1 MQHQRKISKAKFK
14 NNTREEKRL
23 LRELIWKHS
32 DAGNNAGTVEA
43 AEEYIKKFDDQ
54 DAWVWNMVYV
64 GNSDMGKTQAAQ
76 DALKRALEL
85 QPDDSSLIYNYSLL
99 IERKSSKDALEYL
112 ESQNETV
119 KNDPTVKS
127 KIVMLKK
134 DCGIDSKEEAKEI
147 VSEYKNKTVYF
158 SDFDKRVLLPGIFR
172 IAGEKYSYVDPKV
185 NRSKNDEQSYLVS
198 KGNVQK
204 L

>member
-1 MQHQRKISKAKFK
+1 MQHQRKISKARFK

-43 AEEYIKKFDDQ
+43 AEEYIRRFDDQ
-54 DAWVWNMVYV
+54 DAYVWNMVYI
-64 GNSDMGKTQAAQ
+64 GNHRMGKSNAAEK
-76 DALKRALEL
+76 ALKKALEL
-85 QPDDSSLIYNYSLL
+85 APNESTFIYNFSLL

-112 ESQNETV
+112 EKQDDSIKDDPEV
-119 KNDPTVKS
+119 KC

-147 VSEYKNKTVYF
+147 VRSYKNKTAYYT
-158 SDFDKRVLLPGIFR
+158 DFTKKVLLPSVFR
-172 IAGEKYSYVDPKV
+172 IAGEQYSYVDPNT
-185 NRSKNDEQSYLVS
+185 NRNKNDENNYLVS
-198 KGNVQK
+198 RGSLKSN
-204 L
+204 